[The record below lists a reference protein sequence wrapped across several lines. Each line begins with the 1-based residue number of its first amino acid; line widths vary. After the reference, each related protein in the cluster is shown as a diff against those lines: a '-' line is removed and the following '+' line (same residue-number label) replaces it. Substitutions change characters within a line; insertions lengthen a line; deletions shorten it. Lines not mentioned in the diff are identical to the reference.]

1 MGDTVQLKT
10 FAKKLLCKITK
21 YSSDTQNSLDAM
33 GISLNQQTF
42 MYEVL
47 APSIMTPYKFL
58 WTYGGSGHILCQW
71 MVKC

>member
-1 MGDTVQLKT
+1 
-10 FAKKLLCKITK
+10 
-21 YSSDTQNSLDAM
+21 M

-58 WTYGGSGHILCQW
+58 WTYGGSGHINVS
-71 MVKC
+71 MAG